1 MTDLTKIMNKECIL
15 GTFPLEGEKKKKEE
29 EKPSTDT
36 NKYKKCRKSPPS
48 MYFTTYTKEN

>member
-1 MTDLTKIMNKECIL
+1 MTDLTKIMHKECIL
-15 GTFPLEGEKKKKEE
+15 GTFPLEEKKK
-29 EKPSTDT
+29 EKPSTET